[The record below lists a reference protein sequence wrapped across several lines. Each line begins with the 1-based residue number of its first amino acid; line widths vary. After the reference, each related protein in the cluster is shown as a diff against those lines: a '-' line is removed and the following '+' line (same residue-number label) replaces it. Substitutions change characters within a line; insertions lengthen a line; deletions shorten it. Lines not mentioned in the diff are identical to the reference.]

1 MFRHT
6 ARLASVA
13 VGLTAG
19 GLLLAA
25 PAQADVIP
33 VGLPPL
39 VCPIVYTNVIVGT
52 DGVDAL
58 LGTPA
63 NDLII
68 ALGGDDYV
76 YGGGGRDTILG
87 GEGNDV
93 IGGGPGDD
101 CILGGP
107 GDDESILWLYT
118 VQNGNDESS
127 SVQFRYQY

>member
-19 GLLLAA
+19 GVLLAA
-25 PAQADVIP
+25 PAQADVTPI
-33 VGLPPL
+33 GLPPL
-39 VCPIVYTNVIVGT
+39 VCPILYTNVIIGT
-52 DGVDAL
+52 EDDDAL

-63 NDLII
+63 NDLIL

-76 YGGGGRDTILG
+76 YGGGGRDTIIG
-87 GEGNDV
+87 GDGDDV
-93 IGGGPGDD
+93 MAGGPGDD
-101 CILGGP
+101 CILGGA
-107 GDDESILWLYT
+107 GDDESILWLYS
-118 VQNGNDESS
+118 VQNGNDDSY

>member
-19 GLLLAA
+19 GVLLAA
-25 PAQADVIP
+25 PAQADVTPI
-33 VGLPPL
+33 GLAPL
-39 VCPIVYTNVIVGT
+39 VCPILHTNVIIGT
-52 DGVDAL
+52 EGDDAL

-63 NDLII
+63 NDLIM
-68 ALGGDDYV
+68 ALGGNDYV

-87 GEGNDV
+87 GAGNDLMF
-93 IGGGPGDD
+93 GGPGDD
-101 CILGGP
+101 CVNGGA
-107 GDDESILWLYT
+107 GYDESIVWLYID
-118 VQNGNDESS
+118 NGNDDSY